1 LALGFSFILGLMLI
15 GLTGGIGSGKSTVAR
30 RWVELGA
37 TEIDADVLAREVVNP
52 GTEGLRL
59 VAERFGAD
67 LIQSDGTLD
76 RQLLAKRAFA
86 DSESRKDLEGI
97 LHPLIQSLAREK
109 VAGLTGHVVYTI
121 PLLVETNSQLPFD
134 KVVTIS
140 CPESV
145 RLDRLVSSRAM
156 SPEDARARI
165 ASQATDE
172 MREARADVV
181 IDSNCSL
188 EELQTKADSTFRAL
202 TA

>member
-37 TEIDADVLAREVVNP
+37 TEIDADVLAREVVSP
-52 GTEGLRL
+52 GTQGLRL

-76 RQLLAKRAFA
+76 RQLLAKRAFS
-86 DSESRKDLEGI
+86 DSESRKDLEAI

-109 VAGLTGHVVYTI
+109 VAGVAGHVVYTI

-145 RLDRLVSSRAM
+145 RLDRLASSRGM

-181 IDSNCSL
+181 IDSNCSMSEL
-188 EELQTKADSTFRAL
+188 EAKADSTFRAL